1 MTIKMCQL
9 MVSAHTLEYLFKK
22 LNSSINEGTDNNP
35 VVERW
40 KDMRMMGT
48 ERNTKSTSKV
58 MNGEK

>member
-1 MTIKMCQL
+1 MMAKICQL
-9 MVSAHTLEYLFKK
+9 MVNAHTLEYLSKK

-48 ERNTKSTSKV
+48 ERNMSAI
-58 MNGEK
+58 